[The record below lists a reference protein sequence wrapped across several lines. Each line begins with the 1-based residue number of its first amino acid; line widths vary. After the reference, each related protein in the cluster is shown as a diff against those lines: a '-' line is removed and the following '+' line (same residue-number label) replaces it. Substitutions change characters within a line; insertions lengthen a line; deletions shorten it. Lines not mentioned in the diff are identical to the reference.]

1 MNFVFRTISDLPGID
16 EPSMDSYLQ
25 VSQPVFTQDDDD
37 YGVKYGSMKVP
48 FKGIVSAIVDQSRI
62 NMARELQI
70 PSETR
75 ISSDI
80 MVPLN
85 AILTGEATLS
95 GQKAFDVRPTVVQT
109 EISAEENAVATIGD
123 VERIVTSTSFFFQ
136 DSSHATASPDNSS
149 GYTKDDGNLLMWNI
163 DSGQRDSS
171 LFVNPET
178 GLQAGYLICPD
189 TGFLVMYGW
198 LADNGNLNPEECW
211 VGLFSEIEN
220 EDGKR
225 RATLIQMQPWIIGSR
240 SQTMQYV
247 GFSIPVKK
255 GLKLK
260 VMTGFNVNG
269 ENSGFGNA
277 NSLMTSGVGSMV
289 NTFVGY
295 IVK

>member
-1 MNFVFRTISDLPGID
+1 MVVRCIYWKARNSFPGLTA
-16 EPSMDSYLQ
+16 ELTACRY
-25 VSQPVFTQDDDD
+25 
-37 YGVKYGSMKVP
+37 
-48 FKGIVSAIVDQSRI
+48 ANVD
-62 NMARELQI
+62 
-70 PSETR
+70 
-75 ISSDI
+75 
-80 MVPLN
+80 
-85 AILTGEATLS
+85 
-95 GQKAFDVRPTVVQT
+95 
-109 EISAEENAVATIGD
+109 AE
-123 VERIVTSTSFFFQ
+123 S
-136 DSSHATASPDNSS
+136 
-149 GYTKDDGNLLMWNI
+149 NLI
-163 DSGQRDSS
+163 K
-171 LFVNPET
+171 
-178 GLQAGYLICPD
+178 
-189 TGFLVMYGW
+189 
-198 LADNGNLNPEECW
+198 
-211 VGLFSEIEN
+211 IEN